1 LKIHL
6 NTHVK
11 EKPLN
16 WQKTKNEVT
25 EMVEI
30 NDNQNNVATSFSPK
44 IPPVNIINIPK
55 PDDPNYEEKVLISLF
70 LDTNK
75 SQGDH

>member
-16 WQKTKNEVT
+16 WHKNKNEVP
-25 EMVEI
+25 EMVER
-30 NDNQNNVATSFSPK
+30 DNNLNNNAGSFSPK
-44 IPPVNIINIPK
+44 IPPINIINIQNPE
-55 PDDPNYEEKVLISLF
+55 DPNHEEKVLFSLS
-70 LDTNK
+70 LDPNK
-75 SQGDH
+75 S